1 MACESFNLKGIIE
14 LKDSLVTGRISRLGG
29 GGRRSLL
36 ALQVDAWLA
45 AVVLIPGPRIST
57 WSYQKKKKKKRIK
70 RFGFCVN
77 CPASLYVR

>member
-29 GGRRSLL
+29 GGRSSLL

-57 WSYQKKKKKKRIK
+57 WSYQKKKKKK
-70 RFGFCVN
+70 N
-77 CPASLYVR
+77 

>member
-57 WSYQKKKKKKRIK
+57 WSYQKKKKKELRDLDS
-70 RFGFCVN
+70 V
-77 CPASLYVR
+77 